1 MGQRLVVTVKRDD
14 EDVCKVYYHWSA
26 YTTSALLET
35 KKILDFLNE
44 HRYAPKKELQ
54 LQLIRFCEKNGGGID
69 GFDRENIQKLF
80 PKEKFKA
87 DGYSRNE
94 GLIALSEDGMD
105 DMQKW
110 SEGDVEINLD
120 NDTVYFDVLWVC
132 NDFKEYK
139 KERCEWDDDFKDI
152 TINDI
157 PEINF
162 ELTQFSIY
170 DIDKVFKE
178 IESLNNNFYAARYK
192 DIIYDFVA

>member
-14 EDVCKVYYHWSA
+14 EDICKIYYHWSA

-54 LQLIRFCEKNGGGID
+54 LKLIRFCEKNGGGID
-69 GFDRENIQKLF
+69 ASDRENIQKLF
-80 PKEKFKA
+80 PKEKFLT
-87 DGYSRNE
+87 DGYSRSE

-139 KERCEWDDDFKDI
+139 KERCWDDDFKDI